1 MSWEALV
8 SLSAFHLSLLTLTCL
23 VFTLGARTCLPS
35 RMGFSF
41 ISCLVHRGSRQQRN
55 KD

>member
-41 ISCLVHRGSRQQRN
+41 ISCLVH
-55 KD
+55 